1 MLETLET
8 GTTVSVLYAI
18 NAEDQSSTA
27 GTSLTADF
35 CRVQY
40 TAQDGTVT
48 EGYVASSFLT
58 AYDFSGEDGEFTDP
72 TTPDDYSEDNVILT
86 IVLVIVM
93 GVLVIAGV
101 AYLAYFSGAG
111 KRKKNGAENKD
122 NQEDKNG

>member
-1 MLETLET
+1 M
-8 GTTVSVLYAI
+8 
-18 NAEDQSSTA
+18 
-27 GTSLTADF
+27 
-35 CRVQY
+35 
-40 TAQDGTVT
+40 T

-86 IVLVIVM
+86 VVLVIVIV
-93 GVLVIAGV
+93 VLVIAGV